1 MILAMPAVLVDT
13 SVWIDHLRSR
23 STRLIELLG
32 ARRALVHPF
41 VVGELACGSLRSRNE
56 FIGQLLVLPH
66 TTSASNDEAMQLL
79 ESHKLYGKGLSW
91 VDVHLLA
98 SVTITRCSLWS
109 TDKALACAAEDLG
122 LA

>member
-13 SVWIDHLRSR
+13 SVWIDHLRSS
-23 STRLIELLG
+23 STRLVDLLA
-32 ARRALVHPF
+32 ARRALIHPF

-56 FIGQLLVLPH
+56 FVSQLLVLPH
-66 TTSASNDEAMQLL
+66 TTSASNDEALQLL
-79 ESHKLYGKGLSW
+79 ENHKLYGKGLSW

-98 SVTITRCSLWS
+98 SATITRCSLWS
-109 TDKALACAAEDLG
+109 TDKALASAAEDLG

>member
-1 MILAMPAVLVDT
+1 MPAVLVDT
-13 SVWIDHLRSR
+13 SVWIDHLRSS

-66 TTSASNDEAMQLL
+66 TTPASDDEAMQLL

-91 VDVHLLA
+91 VDMHLLA
-98 SVTITRCSLWS
+98 SATITRCSLWS
-109 TDKALACAAEDLG
+109 ADKALASAAENLG